1 MSGPPQHL
9 PSNLKIY
16 GGFKTNMIKA
26 FLYTVVILM
35 ASGSTWV
42 SAQNQYT
49 VQPGDT
55 PCEIAELFGVRC
67 ADLMAWNGLDESGV
81 IYPGQSLKITSTP
94 AVESDEEESQTQ
106 AATVTTGVS
115 ATTDN
120 ENPAQTDTDTARDS
134 ATTVIVSSSESTTS
148 GIDLLAIY
156 RLAWSSDP
164 EFATQVHRREAGQEA
179 IPQALAAFR
188 PHLSASSSYTLVSRD
203 LTNQAASAT
212 VSLKQSIYDRSSRLL
227 IKQARLQTD
236 AADVNYQIAAES
248 LIQRV
253 ANSYFAVLSAQ
264 DNLELSERNQR
275 AIRRQLELAEE
286 RLDVGLGT
294 RTDLYDARARYEYS
308 VAEGIEAQRVLVD
321 MRQVLVA
328 LVGRD
333 PGTLLSLSPA
343 AALSK
348 PQPDDAG
355 LWIGRALLDNRSL
368 KALSLDTSA
377 AETEIDRQQA
387 LRRLTVGLNL
397 SAEYSDRASADD
409 TDASLTL
416 LFKLPFYQGGLIN
429 AQIREATS
437 NHNAARARY
446 ESARREIQRKTRQ
459 AFLSINSQL
468 RRITALAQ
476 AVTAGESALQAKEEG
491 FAAGL
496 TTNIEVLNAQRDLFR
511 AERDY
516 LKARYDYVLQVLV
529 LEQLAG
535 QLNEEDVSRVNRWL
549 G

>member
-94 AVESDEEESQTQ
+94 AVESNEEESQTQ

-397 SAEYSDRASADD
+397 SAEYSDSASADG

>member
-1 MSGPPQHL
+1 
-9 PSNLKIY
+9 
-16 GGFKTNMIKA
+16 MIKA

-94 AVESDEEESQTQ
+94 AVESNEEESQTQ

-368 KALSLDTSA
+368 KALSLDTLS

-397 SAEYSDRASADD
+397 SAEYSDSASADS

>member
-1 MSGPPQHL
+1 
-9 PSNLKIY
+9 
-16 GGFKTNMIKA
+16 MIKA
-26 FLYTVVILM
+26 FLRTIVILIGS
-35 ASGSTWV
+35 ASTWV

-55 PCEIAELFGVRC
+55 ACEIAERFEVRC
-67 ADLMAWNGLDESGV
+67 ADLMALNSLDENDV
-81 IYPGQSLKITSTP
+81 IYPGQSLKITSEP
-94 AVESDEEESQTQ
+94 EVESDTEESQTL
-106 AATVTTGVS
+106 AATVATDAS
-115 ATTDN
+115 DTTDS
-120 ENPAQTDTDTARDS
+120 ETLSQADTDTATDS
-134 ATTVIVSSSESTTS
+134 ATTVIVSSSDSATS

-156 RLAWSSDP
+156 HLAWSSDP
-164 EFATQVHRREAGQEA
+164 EFAAQIHRREAGQEA
-179 IPQALAAFR
+179 IPQAQAAFR
-188 PHLSASSSYTLVSRD
+188 PQLSASSSYTLSSKD

-227 IKQARLQTD
+227 IKQARLQTN
-236 AADVNYQIAAES
+236 AADINYQMAAES

-294 RTDLYDARARYEYS
+294 RTDLYDARARYENA
-308 VAEGIEAQRVLVD
+308 VAEGIEAQRVLDD
-321 MRQVLVA
+321 MRQVLIA
-328 LVGRD
+328 LVGKD

-343 AALSK
+343 AALSG

-355 LWIGRALLDNRSL
+355 QWVSGALSDNRSL
-368 KALSLDTSA
+368 KALSLDVSV

-397 SAEYSDRASADD
+397 SAEYTDSASADG
-409 TDASLTL
+409 TDASVTL
-416 LFKLPFYQGGLIN
+416 SFKLPFYQGGLIN
-429 AQIREATS
+429 AQIREAAS

-446 ESARREIQRKTRQ
+446 ELARREIQRKTRQ

-468 RRITALAQ
+468 RRISALAE

-496 TTNIEVLNAQRDLFR
+496 TTNIEVLDAQRDLFQ
-511 AERDY
+511 AERDH
-516 LKARYDYVLQVLV
+516 LKARYDYVLQVLL
-529 LEQLAG
+529 LEQLSG

>member
-81 IYPGQSLKITSTP
+81 IYPGQSLKITSAP

-397 SAEYSDRASADD
+397 SAEYSDSASADG

>member
-1 MSGPPQHL
+1 
-9 PSNLKIY
+9 
-16 GGFKTNMIKA
+16 MIKA
-26 FLYTVVILM
+26 FLRTIVILIGS
-35 ASGSTWV
+35 ASTWV

-55 PCEIAELFGVRC
+55 ACEIAERFEVRC
-67 ADLMAWNGLDESGV
+67 ADLMALNSLDKNDV
-81 IYPGQSLKITSTP
+81 IYPGQSLKITSEP
-94 AVESDEEESQTQ
+94 AVESDTEESQTL
-106 AATVTTGVS
+106 AATVATDAS
-115 ATTDN
+115 DTTDS
-120 ENPAQTDTDTARDS
+120 ETLSQADTDTATDS
-134 ATTVIVSSSESTTS
+134 ATTVIVSSSDSATS

-156 RLAWSSDP
+156 HLARSSDP
-164 EFATQVHRREAGQEA
+164 EFAAQIHRRKAGQEA
-179 IPQALAAFR
+179 IPQAQAALR
-188 PHLSASSSYTLVSRD
+188 PQLSASSSYTLSSKD
-203 LTNQAASAT
+203 SSNQAASAT
-212 VSLKQSIYDRSSRLL
+212 VSLTQSIYDRSSRLL
-227 IKQARLQTD
+227 IKQARLQTN
-236 AADVNYQIAAES
+236 AADINYQIAAES

-253 ANSYFAVLSAQ
+253 ASSYFAVLSAQ

-294 RTDLYDARARYEYS
+294 RTDLYDARARYENA
-308 VAEGIEAQRVLVD
+308 VAEGIDTPRVRDD
-321 MRQVLVA
+321 MRQVLIA
-328 LVGRD
+328 LVGKD

-343 AALSK
+343 TALSG

-355 LWIGRALLDNRSL
+355 QWVNGALSDNRSL
-368 KALSLDTSA
+368 KALSLDASV

-397 SAEYSDRASADD
+397 SAEYSDSDS
-409 TDASLTL
+409 TDASVTL
-416 LFKLPFYQGGLIN
+416 SFKLPFYQGGLIN
-429 AQIREATS
+429 AQIREAAS

-446 ESARREIQRKTRQ
+446 ELARREIQRKTRQ

-468 RRITALAQ
+468 RRISALAE

-496 TTNIEVLNAQRDLFR
+496 TTNIEVLDAQRDLFR
-511 AERDY
+511 AERDH
-516 LKARYDYVLQVLV
+516 LKARYDYVLQVLL
-529 LEQLAG
+529 LEQLSG

>member
-9 PSNLKIY
+9 PSDLKIY
-16 GGFKTNMIKA
+16 GGVITNMIKA

-81 IYPGQSLKITSTP
+81 IYPGQSLKITSAP

-397 SAEYSDRASADD
+397 SAEYSDSASADG

>member
-1 MSGPPQHL
+1 MSGPPRHL
-9 PSNLKIY
+9 LSDFKIY
-16 GGFKTNMIKA
+16 AGVKANMIKA
-26 FLYTVVILM
+26 FFRTIVILIGS
-35 ASGSTWV
+35 ASTWV
-42 SAQNQYT
+42 LAQNQYT

-55 PCEIAELFGVRC
+55 ACEIAERFEVRC
-67 ADLMAWNGLDESGV
+67 ADLMALNGLDENDV
-81 IYPGQSLKITSTP
+81 IYPGQSLKITSEP
-94 AVESDEEESQTQ
+94 EVESDTEESQAQ
-106 AATVTTGVS
+106 AATVATDTS
-115 ATTDN
+115 DTTDS
-120 ENPAQTDTDTARDS
+120 ETLSQADTDTASDS
-134 ATTVIVSSSESTTS
+134 ATTVIVSSSESATS

-156 RLAWSSDP
+156 HLAWSSDP
-164 EFATQVHRREAGQEA
+164 EFTAQIHSREAGQEA
-179 IPQALAAFR
+179 IPQAQAAFR
-188 PHLSASSSYTLVSRD
+188 PQLSASSSYTLGSKD

-212 VSLKQSIYDRSSRLL
+212 VSLTQSIYNRSSRLL
-227 IKQARLQTD
+227 IKQAHLQTN
-236 AADVNYQIAAES
+236 AAEINYQMAAES
-248 LIQRV
+248 LILRV
-253 ANSYFAVLSAQ
+253 ANSYFAVLSAR

-294 RTDLYDARARYEYS
+294 RTDLYDARARYENA
-308 VAEGIEAQRVLVD
+308 VAEGIEALRVLDD
-321 MRQVLVA
+321 MRQVLIA
-328 LVGRD
+328 LVGKD

-343 AALSK
+343 AALSE

-355 LWIGRALLDNRSL
+355 QWVSGALSDNRSL
-368 KALSLDTSA
+368 KALSLDVSV

-397 SAEYSDRASADD
+397 SAEYTDSASADG
-409 TDASLTL
+409 TDASVTL
-416 LFKLPFYQGGLIN
+416 SFKLPFYQGGLIN
-429 AQIREATS
+429 AQIREAAS

-468 RRITALAQ
+468 RRISALAE

-496 TTNIEVLNAQRDLFR
+496 TTNIEVLDAQRDLFQ
-511 AERDY
+511 AERNY
-516 LKARYDYVLQVLV
+516 LKARYDYVLQVLL

>member
-81 IYPGQSLKITSTP
+81 IYPGQSLKITSAP

-397 SAEYSDRASADD
+397 SAEYSDRASADG

>member
-1 MSGPPQHL
+1 
-9 PSNLKIY
+9 
-16 GGFKTNMIKA
+16 MIKA
-26 FLYTVVILM
+26 FLRTIVILIGS
-35 ASGSTWV
+35 ASTWV

-55 PCEIAELFGVRC
+55 ACEIAERFEVRC
-67 ADLMAWNGLDESGV
+67 ADLMALNSLDKNDV
-81 IYPGQSLKITSTP
+81 IYPGQSLKITSEP
-94 AVESDEEESQTQ
+94 AVESDTEESQTL
-106 AATVTTGVS
+106 AATVATDAS
-115 ATTDN
+115 DTTDS
-120 ENPAQTDTDTARDS
+120 ETLSQTDSDTATDS
-134 ATTVIVSSSESTTS
+134 TTTIIVSSSDSATS

-156 RLAWSSDP
+156 HLARSSDP
-164 EFATQVHRREAGQEA
+164 EFAAQIHRRKAGQEA
-179 IPQALAAFR
+179 IPQAQAAFR
-188 PHLSASSSYTLVSRD
+188 PQLSASSSYTLSSKD
-203 LTNQAASAT
+203 SSNQAASAT
-212 VSLKQSIYDRSSRLL
+212 VSLTQSIYDRSSRLV
-227 IKQARLQTD
+227 IKQARLQTN
-236 AADVNYQIAAES
+236 AADINYQIAAES

-253 ANSYFAVLSAQ
+253 ASSYFAVLSAQ

-294 RTDLYDARARYEYS
+294 RTDLYDARARYENA
-308 VAEGIEAQRVLVD
+308 VAEGIDTQRVLDD
-321 MRQVLVA
+321 MRQVLIA
-328 LVGRD
+328 LVGKD

-343 AALSK
+343 TTLSG

-355 LWIGRALLDNRSL
+355 QWVNGALSDNQSL
-368 KALSLDTSA
+368 KALSLDASV

-397 SAEYSDRASADD
+397 SAEYTDSASADG
-409 TDASLTL
+409 TDASVTL
-416 LFKLPFYQGGLIN
+416 SFKLPFYQGGLIN
-429 AQIREATS
+429 AQIREAAS

-446 ESARREIQRKTRQ
+446 ELARREIQRKTRQ

-468 RRITALAQ
+468 RRISALAE

-496 TTNIEVLNAQRDLFR
+496 TTNIEVLDAQRDLFR
-511 AERDY
+511 AERDH
-516 LKARYDYVLQVLV
+516 LKARYDYVLQVLL

>member
-1 MSGPPQHL
+1 
-9 PSNLKIY
+9 
-16 GGFKTNMIKA
+16 
-26 FLYTVVILM
+26 
-35 ASGSTWV
+35 
-42 SAQNQYT
+42 
-49 VQPGDT
+49 
-55 PCEIAELFGVRC
+55 
-67 ADLMAWNGLDESGV
+67 MAWNGLDESGV
-81 IYPGQSLKITSTP
+81 IYPGQSLKITSAP

-355 LWIGRALLDNRSL
+355 LWIGRALSDNRSL
-368 KALSLDTSA
+368 KALSLDTSV

-387 LRRLTVGLNL
+387 LRRLTVALNL
-397 SAEYSDRASADD
+397 SADD
-409 TDASLTL
+409 TDASVTL

>member
-81 IYPGQSLKITSTP
+81 IYPGQSLKITSAP

-368 KALSLDTSA
+368 KALSLDTLS

-397 SAEYSDRASADD
+397 SAEYSDSASADG

>member
-1 MSGPPQHL
+1 
-9 PSNLKIY
+9 
-16 GGFKTNMIKA
+16 MIKA

-81 IYPGQSLKITSTP
+81 IYPGQSLKITSAP

-106 AATVTTGVS
+106 TATVTTGVS

-227 IKQARLQTD
+227 IKHACRLM
-236 AADVNYQIAAES
+236 
-248 LIQRV
+248 
-253 ANSYFAVLSAQ
+253 
-264 DNLELSERNQR
+264 
-275 AIRRQLELAEE
+275 RR
-286 RLDVGLGT
+286 
-294 RTDLYDARARYEYS
+294 
-308 VAEGIEAQRVLVD
+308 
-321 MRQVLVA
+321 M
-328 LVGRD
+328 
-333 PGTLLSLSPA
+333 
-343 AALSK
+343 
-348 PQPDDAG
+348 
-355 LWIGRALLDNRSL
+355 
-368 KALSLDTSA
+368 
-377 AETEIDRQQA
+377 
-387 LRRLTVGLNL
+387 
-397 SAEYSDRASADD
+397 
-409 TDASLTL
+409 
-416 LFKLPFYQGGLIN
+416 
-429 AQIREATS
+429 
-437 NHNAARARY
+437 
-446 ESARREIQRKTRQ
+446 
-459 AFLSINSQL
+459 
-468 RRITALAQ
+468 
-476 AVTAGESALQAKEEG
+476 
-491 FAAGL
+491 L
-496 TTNIEVLNAQRDLFR
+496 TTRSPLNH
-511 AERDY
+511 
-516 LKARYDYVLQVLV
+516 
-529 LEQLAG
+529 
-535 QLNEEDVSRVNRWL
+535 
-549 G
+549 

>member
-1 MSGPPQHL
+1 
-9 PSNLKIY
+9 
-16 GGFKTNMIKA
+16 MIKA

-81 IYPGQSLKITSTP
+81 IYPGQSLKITSAP

-355 LWIGRALLDNRSL
+355 LWIGRALSDNRSL
-368 KALSLDTSA
+368 KALSLDTSV

-397 SAEYSDRASADD
+397 SAEYSDSASADGTD
-409 TDASLTL
+409 TSLTL

>member
-1 MSGPPQHL
+1 MPELLRHL
-9 PSNLKIY
+9 LSNFKIY
-16 GGFKTNMIKA
+16 AGPKSKMFKA
-26 FLYTVVILM
+26 FIRTIVILIGL
-35 ASGSTWV
+35 GSTSV
-42 SAQNQYT
+42 SAQNQYI

-55 PCEIAELFGVRC
+55 ACEIAERFEVRC
-67 ADLMAWNGLDESGV
+67 ADLMALNGLGENDV
-81 IYPGQSLKITSTP
+81 IYPGQPLKITRK
-94 AVESDEEESQTQ
+94 ADVESDAEESQTP
-106 AATVTTGVS
+106 AITVTTDAS
-115 ATTDN
+115 DTTDS
-120 ENPAQTDTDTARDS
+120 EALSQTDADAATDS
-134 ATTVIVSSSESTTS
+134 ATVVAVPSSGSATS
-148 GIDLLAIY
+148 GADLLAIY
-156 RLAWSSDP
+156 HLAWSSDP
-164 EFATQVHRREAGQEA
+164 EFAAQIHRREAGQEA
-179 IPQALAAFR
+179 IPQALATFR
-188 PHLSASSSYTLVSRD
+188 PQLSASSSYTLSSKD

-227 IKQARLQTD
+227 IERAHLQTTT
-236 AADVNYQIAAES
+236 ADINYQIAAES

-253 ANSYFAVLSAQ
+253 ANNYFAVLSAQ

-294 RTDLYDARARYEYS
+294 RTDLYDARARYENA
-308 VAEGIEAQRVLVD
+308 VAEGIEAQRVLDD
-321 MRQVLVA
+321 MRQVLIA

-343 AALSK
+343 AKLSG

-355 LWIGRALLDNRSL
+355 QWVSGALSDNWSL
-368 KALSLDTSA
+368 KALSLDVSL
-377 AETEIDRQQA
+377 AETEISQQQA

-397 SAEYSDRASADD
+397 SAEYTDSASADSTD
-409 TDASLTL
+409 TSLTL
-416 LFKLPFYQGGLIN
+416 SFKLPFYQGGLIN
-429 AQIREATS
+429 AQIREAAS
-437 NHNAARARY
+437 NHSAARARY

-468 RRITALAQ
+468 RRISALAQ

-496 TTNIEVLNAQRDLFR
+496 TTNIEVLDAQRDLFR

-516 LKARYDYVLQVLV
+516 LKARYDYVLQVLL
-529 LEQLAG
+529 LEQLSG

>member
-1 MSGPPQHL
+1 
-9 PSNLKIY
+9 
-16 GGFKTNMIKA
+16 MIKA
-26 FLYTVVILM
+26 FIRTIAILIGL
-35 ASGSTWV
+35 GSTWV

-55 PCEIAELFGVRC
+55 ACEIAERFEVRC
-67 ADLMAWNGLDESGV
+67 ADLMALNGLGEDDV
-81 IYPGQSLKITSTP
+81 IYPGQPLTLSKQADI
-94 AVESDEEESQTQ
+94 ESDAEQSQTE
-106 AATVTTGVS
+106 AITVARDTS
-115 ATTDN
+115 DTTDS
-120 ENPAQTDTDTARDS
+120 ESLSQTGADEATDS
-134 ATTVIVSSSESTTS
+134 ATVVVVSSSDSATS
-148 GIDLLAIY
+148 GTDLLAIY
-156 RLAWSSDP
+156 HLAWSGDP
-164 EFATQVHRREAGQEA
+164 EFGAQIHRRAAGQEA

-188 PHLSASSSYTLVSRD
+188 PQLSASSSYTLSSKD

-212 VSLKQSIYDRSSRLL
+212 VSLKQSIYDHSSRLL
-227 IKQARLQTD
+227 IKQARLQST
-236 AADVNYQIAAES
+236 AADINYQIAAES

-294 RTDLYDARARYEYS
+294 RTDLYDARARYENA
-308 VAEGIEAQRVLVD
+308 VAEGIEAQRVLDD
-321 MRQVLVA
+321 MRQVLIA

-333 PGTLLSLSPA
+333 PGTLLPLSSDA
-343 AALSK
+343 NLSR

-355 LWIGRALLDNRSL
+355 QWVSWALSDNWSL
-368 KALSLDTSA
+368 KALSLDVSV
-377 AETEIDRQQA
+377 AETEISRQQA

-397 SAEYSDRASADD
+397 STEFTDSASTDGAD
-409 TDASLTL
+409 TSLTL
-416 LFKLPFYQGGLIN
+416 SFKLPFYQGGLIN
-429 AQIREATS
+429 AQIREAAS
-437 NHNAARARY
+437 NHSAARARY

-468 RRITALAQ
+468 RRISALAE

-496 TTNIEVLNAQRDLFR
+496 TTNIEVLDAQRDLVR
-511 AERDY
+511 AERNY
-516 LKARYDYVLQVLV
+516 LKARYNYVLQVLL
-529 LEQLAG
+529 LEQLSG
-535 QLNEEDVSRVNRWL
+535 QLNEEDVSLVNQWL

>member
-9 PSNLKIY
+9 PSDLKIY
-16 GGFKTNMIKA
+16 GGVITNMIKA

-81 IYPGQSLKITSTP
+81 IYPGQSLKITSAP

-368 KALSLDTSA
+368 KALSLDTSV

-397 SAEYSDRASADD
+397 SAEYSDSASADG

>member
-1 MSGPPQHL
+1 
-9 PSNLKIY
+9 
-16 GGFKTNMIKA
+16 MIKA
-26 FLYTVVILM
+26 FLRTIVILIGS
-35 ASGSTWV
+35 ASTWV

-55 PCEIAELFGVRC
+55 ACEIAERFEVRC
-67 ADLMAWNGLDESGV
+67 ADLMALNSLDENDV
-81 IYPGQSLKITSTP
+81 IYPGQSLKITSEP
-94 AVESDEEESQTQ
+94 AVESDTEESQTL
-106 AATVTTGVS
+106 AATVATDAS
-115 ATTDN
+115 DTTDS
-120 ENPAQTDTDTARDS
+120 ETLSQADTDTATDS
-134 ATTVIVSSSESTTS
+134 ATTVIVSSSDSATS

-156 RLAWSSDP
+156 HLARSSDP
-164 EFATQVHRREAGQEA
+164 EFAAQIHRRKAGQEA
-179 IPQALAAFR
+179 IPQAQAALR
-188 PHLSASSSYTLVSRD
+188 PQLSASSSYTLSSKD
-203 LTNQAASAT
+203 SSNQAASAT
-212 VSLKQSIYDRSSRLL
+212 VSLTQSIYDRSSRLL
-227 IKQARLQTD
+227 IKQARLQTN
-236 AADVNYQIAAES
+236 AADINYQIAAES

-253 ANSYFAVLSAQ
+253 ASSYFAVLSAQ

-294 RTDLYDARARYEYS
+294 RTDLYDARARYENA
-308 VAEGIEAQRVLVD
+308 VAEGIDAQRVLDD
-321 MRQVLVA
+321 MRQVLIA
-328 LVGRD
+328 LVGKD

-343 AALSK
+343 TALSG

-355 LWIGRALLDNRSL
+355 QWVNGALSDNRSL
-368 KALSLDTSA
+368 KALSLDASV

-397 SAEYSDRASADD
+397 SAEYTDSVSADG
-409 TDASLTL
+409 TDASVTL
-416 LFKLPFYQGGLIN
+416 SFKLPFYQGGLIN
-429 AQIREATS
+429 AQIREAAS

-446 ESARREIQRKTRQ
+446 ELARREIQRKTRQ

-468 RRITALAQ
+468 RRISALAE

-496 TTNIEVLNAQRDLFR
+496 TTNIEVLDAQRDLFR
-511 AERDY
+511 AERDH
-516 LKARYDYVLQVLV
+516 LKARYDYVLQVLL
-529 LEQLAG
+529 LEQLSG

>member
-9 PSNLKIY
+9 PSDLKIY
-16 GGFKTNMIKA
+16 GGVITNMIKA

-81 IYPGQSLKITSTP
+81 IYPGQSLKITSAP

-397 SAEYSDRASADD
+397 SAEYSDRASADG

>member
-368 KALSLDTSA
+368 KALSLDTLS

-397 SAEYSDRASADD
+397 SAEYSDSASADG

>member
-81 IYPGQSLKITSTP
+81 IYPGQSLKITSAP

-355 LWIGRALLDNRSL
+355 LWIGRALSDNRSL
-368 KALSLDTSA
+368 KALSLDTSV

-397 SAEYSDRASADD
+397 SAEYSDSASADG

>member
-81 IYPGQSLKITSTP
+81 IYPGQSLKITSAP